1 MAKQIFTGLI
11 ARSLIIIG
19 KTKTKNLMSF
29 LNKTTVLLFVV
40 FISLTSHA
48 QTDYDQTKRDEVVKV
63 LQEFQDGYTNRD
75 TLVIDEFL
83 EMFTND
89 IVYMGVASH
98 EFFKGKESVRKLTLW
113 DWIKWFDLKIP
124 VEKVDIRI
132 DNGVAWFE
140 VIGESGPWRNG
151 NTYEIRMVGSL
162 VNNKNTWMFKQICF
176 SYPAPL
182 KEVE

>member
-1 MAKQIFTGLI
+1 MAKQIFTGWI

-19 KTKTKNLMSF
+19 KTKNLMSF
-29 LNKTTVLLFVV
+29 LNKIPVLLFVV

-63 LQEFQDGYTNRD
+63 LQKFQDGYTNRD

-113 DWIKWFDLKIP
+113 DWRKWFDLKIP

-140 VIGESGPWRNG
+140 VVGESGPWRNG

-162 VNNKNTWMFKQICF
+162 VNIKNTWMFKQICF
-176 SYPAPL
+176 SYRAPL